1 MFLCDT
7 NLKDDVKA
15 DLEYSD
21 VGQYLH
27 AMRLLK
33 NIKRLVYAKGGTV
46 AILNEK
52 GVTNNQIEE

>member
-21 VGQYLH
+21 VEQYLH

>member
-46 AILNEK
+46 AIQMRK
-52 GVTNNQIEE
+52 V